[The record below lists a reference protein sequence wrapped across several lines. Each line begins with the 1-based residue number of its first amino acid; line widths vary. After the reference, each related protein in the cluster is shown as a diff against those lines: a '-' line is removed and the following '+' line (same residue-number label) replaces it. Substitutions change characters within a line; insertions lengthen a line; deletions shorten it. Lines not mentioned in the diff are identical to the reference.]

1 MKHHLSV
8 FINLFILSS
17 FVSFKLM
24 AQGFQV
30 NLQGQKQQ
38 GMASAGSAFVQD
50 ESLLF
55 YNPGS
60 AAFVMKNGINVG
72 VTPTIPNTIYLDS
85 ATQIVSRTES
95 PVSTPFSAYA
105 LFSPKDTSKFRIGI
119 GVYTPFG
126 STVQWPS
133 GWIGRFAITRLQLKT
148 IFLQP
153 TISYQVTNRIGIGAG
168 FVNAIGS
175 VNLQK
180 DIPVI
185 NSNGEYGKAE
195 LDGRANGYGFNI
207 GVYVKASKNLNF
219 AISYRSAVNMKV
231 KEGSANFHV
240 PEGLAANFPKGKFTS
255 SLPLPQVFTFG
266 THYQINE
273 KINLVADINYVGWK
287 AYDTLAFDYELNT
300 TSLQDTK
307 SPRLYENTFAFR
319 LGGQFNFNE
328 KLQARVGTAY
338 GISPVQQ
345 GYVTPETPDA
355 NRFIFTGG
363 ASYLFTSHIQV
374 DASFYFTQ
382 FKRAAINY
390 ETNLRGTFKTAVI
403 APGISVRYQ
412 F

>member
-1 MKHHLSV
+1 MKNHLSV
-8 FINLFILSS
+8 FKGLFITLILASATA
-17 FVSFKLM
+17 KG
-24 AQGFQV
+24 QGFQV

-50 ESLLF
+50 ESSLF
-55 YNPGS
+55 YNPGA
-60 AAFVMKNGINVG
+60 AAFVDKNGINIG
-72 VTPTIPNTIYLDS
+72 VTPTIPNTVYLDS
-85 ATQIVSRTES
+85 ATQIMSRTES
-95 PVSTPFSAYA
+95 PVSTPFAAYA
-105 LFSPKDTSKFRIGI
+105 LFSPKDTSNFRFGLGI
-119 GVYTPFG
+119 YTPFG

-133 GWIGRFAITRLQLKT
+133 DWIGRFAITRLQLKT
-148 IFLQP
+148 IFFQP

-185 NSNGEYGKAE
+185 NSNGVYGSAE

-207 GVYVKASKNLNF
+207 GIYVKASKQLNF
-219 AISYRSAVNMKV
+219 AMSYRSQVNMKV
-231 KEGSANFHV
+231 KDGRANFYV
-240 PEGLAANFPKGKFTS
+240 PEGLTANFPNGKFTS

-266 THYQINE
+266 THFQLNE
-273 KINLVADINYVGWK
+273 EINLVADINYVGWK
-287 AYDTLAFDYELNT
+287 AYDTLAFDYETNT
-300 TSLQDTK
+300 SSLLDTK

-319 LGGQFNFNE
+319 LGGQYNASE
-328 KLQARVGTAY
+328 KLHVRGGAAY

-355 NRFIFTGG
+355 NRFIFTAG
-363 ASYLFTSHIQV
+363 ASYLITSHLQV
-374 DASFYFTQ
+374 DASLYFTQ

-390 ETNLRGTFKTAVI
+390 ESNLRGTFKTAVV
-403 APGISVRYQ
+403 APGISIRYQ